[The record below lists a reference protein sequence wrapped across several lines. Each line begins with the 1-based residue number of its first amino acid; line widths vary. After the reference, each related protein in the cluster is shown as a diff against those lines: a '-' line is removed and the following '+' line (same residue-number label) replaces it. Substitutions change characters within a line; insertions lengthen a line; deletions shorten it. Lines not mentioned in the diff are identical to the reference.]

1 MLNQQQNQQQN
12 QANKLWVDVMKGQ
25 PVTFTSDEE
34 TRVISKHG
42 ATMSVLEVQQEE
54 LAGLIVS
61 GKAIDMYLELETMK
75 LVMSQLI
82 EAIEDY
88 EA

>member
-1 MLNQQQNQQQN
+1 MINQQQH
-12 QANKLWVDVMKGQ
+12 QANKMWVDVMKGQ

-34 TRVISKHG
+34 TRVISKHS
-42 ATMSVLEVQQEE
+42 ATMSVLESHREE
-54 LAGLIVS
+54 LTALVVS

>member
-1 MLNQQQNQQQN
+1 MLNQQKHK
-12 QANKLWVDVMKGQ
+12 ANKMWVDVMNGQ

-34 TRVISKHG
+34 VRVISKHS
-42 ATMSVLEVQQEE
+42 ATMSVLESHREE
-54 LAGLIVS
+54 LTALVVS
-61 GKAIDMYLELETMK
+61 GKNIDIYVTLETMK
-75 LVMSQLI
+75 LVMAQLV

>member
-1 MLNQQQNQQQN
+1 MINQQKVK
-12 QANKLWVDVMKGQ
+12 ATKMWIDVMKGQ

-34 TRVISKHG
+34 VRIISKHS
-42 ATMSVLEVQQEE
+42 AAMSVLESNTEE
-54 LAGLIVS
+54 LAALVVS
-61 GKAIDMYLELETMK
+61 GKDIDMFFTMETMK
-75 LVMSQLI
+75 LVMAQLI

>member
-1 MLNQQQNQQQN
+1 MINQQKVK
-12 QANKLWVDVMKGQ
+12 ATKMWVDVMKGK

-34 TRVISKHG
+34 TRVISKHS
-42 ATMSVLEVQQEE
+42 ATMSVLESHREE
-54 LAGLIVS
+54 LTALVVS

-75 LVMSQLI
+75 LVMAQLI

>member
-1 MLNQQQNQQQN
+1 MMTKTQI
-12 QANKLWVDVMKGQ
+12 QANKMWVDVMKGQ

-61 GKAIDMYLELETMK
+61 GKDIDMFVTMETMK
-75 LVMSQLI
+75 LVMAQLI

-88 EA
+88 EE

>member
-1 MLNQQQNQQQN
+1 MINQQKVK
-12 QANKLWVDVMKGQ
+12 ANKMWVDVMKGQ

-34 TRVISKHG
+34 VRIISKHS
-42 ATMSVLEVQQEE
+42 ATMSVLESHREE
-54 LAGLIVS
+54 LTGLVVS

>member
-1 MLNQQQNQQQN
+1 MINQQQN
-12 QANKLWVDVMKGQ
+12 QANKMWTDVMKGY

-34 TRVISKHG
+34 VRIISKHF
-42 ATMSVLEVQQEE
+42 ATMSVLESHAEE
-54 LAGLIVS
+54 LTALVVS
-61 GKAIDMYLELETMK
+61 GKPIDFYVTMQTMN
-75 LVMSQLI
+75 LVMAQLI

>member
-1 MLNQQQNQQQN
+1 MMTKTQI
-12 QANKLWVDVMKGQ
+12 QANKMWTDVMKGY

-34 TRVISKHG
+34 TRVISKHS

>member
-1 MLNQQQNQQQN
+1 M
-12 QANKLWVDVMKGQ
+12 WVDVMKGQ
-25 PVTFTSDEE
+25 PVTFTSGEE
-34 TRVISKHG
+34 VRVISKHS

-61 GKAIDMYLELETMK
+61 GKDIDMFITMETMK
-75 LVMSQLI
+75 LVMAQLI

>member
-1 MLNQQQNQQQN
+1 MLNQQKHK
-12 QANKLWVDVMKGQ
+12 ANKMWVDVMNGQ

-34 TRVISKHG
+34 TRVISKHN
-42 ATMSVLEVQQEE
+42 ATMSVLESHREE
-54 LAGLIVS
+54 LTELYDS
-61 GKAIDMYLELETMK
+61 GKNIDIYVTLETMK
-75 LVMSQLI
+75 LVMSQLV

>member
-1 MLNQQQNQQQN
+1 MLNQQKVK
-12 QANKLWVDVMKGQ
+12 ATKMWIDVMKGQ

-34 TRVISKHG
+34 TRVISKHS

-61 GKAIDMYLELETMK
+61 GKDIDMFVTMETMK
-75 LVMSQLI
+75 LVMAQLI

>member
-1 MLNQQQNQQQN
+1 MMTKTQI
-12 QANKLWVDVMKGQ
+12 QANKMWVDVMKGQ

-34 TRVISKHG
+34 VRIISKHS
-42 ATMSVLEVQQEE
+42 AAMSVLESNTEE
-54 LAGLIVS
+54 LAALVVS
-61 GKAIDMYLELETMK
+61 GKDIDMFFTMETMK
-75 LVMSQLI
+75 LVMAQLI

>member
-1 MLNQQQNQQQN
+1 MINQQQN
-12 QANKLWVDVMKGQ
+12 QANKMWADVMKGH

-34 TRVISKHG
+34 VRIISKHS
-42 ATMSVLEVQQEE
+42 ATMSVLESHREE
-54 LAGLIVS
+54 LTALVVS
-61 GKAIDMYLELETMK
+61 GKNIDLYVTMETMK
-75 LVMSQLI
+75 LVMQQLI

>member
-1 MLNQQQNQQQN
+1 MINQQKVK
-12 QANKLWVDVMKGQ
+12 ANKMWVDVIKGQ

-34 TRVISKHG
+34 TRIISKHS
-42 ATMSVLEVQQEE
+42 ATMSVLESHREE
-54 LAGLIVS
+54 LTALVVS
-61 GKAIDMYLELETMK
+61 NKDVDMYVTMETMK
-75 LVMSQLI
+75 LVMAQLI

>member
-1 MLNQQQNQQQN
+1 MMTKTQI
-12 QANKLWVDVMKGQ
+12 QANKMWVDVMKGY

-34 TRVISKHG
+34 VRVISKHS
-42 ATMSVLEVQQEE
+42 ATMSVLESHREE
-54 LAGLIVS
+54 LTALVVS
-61 GKAIDMYLELETMK
+61 GKAIDLYVTMETMK
-75 LVMSQLI
+75 LVMAQLI

>member
-1 MLNQQQNQQQN
+1 MINQQKVK
-12 QANKLWVDVMKGQ
+12 ATKMWVDVMKGY

-34 TRVISKHG
+34 TRVISKHS
-42 ATMSVLEVQQEE
+42 ATMSVLESHIEE
-54 LAGLIVS
+54 LAGLVVS

-75 LVMSQLI
+75 LVMLQLI